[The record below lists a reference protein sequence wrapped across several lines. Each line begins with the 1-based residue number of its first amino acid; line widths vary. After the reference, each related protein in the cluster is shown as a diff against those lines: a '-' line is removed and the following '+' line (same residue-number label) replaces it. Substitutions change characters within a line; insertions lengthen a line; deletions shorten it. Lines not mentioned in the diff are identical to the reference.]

1 MDIFNIISIISEWV
15 LSFGDSPWAIPV
27 LILNSFTESIFFPI
41 PPDALLILL
50 SLKNIELSIFI
61 SIITAISSVLGGI
74 AGYYIGNKLGRN
86 LIFKI
91 ISENYIIKAENL
103 FSKYGFWVIITAAF
117 TPIPYKVFTLT
128 AGALN
133 LKLKKF
139 IIASIIG
146 RFLRFL
152 FIGIMIYILGEKI
165 NSFLNSNFDLITI
178 ITTTSVLLLISLI
191 IFIKNKNK
199 LSEKL

>member
-103 FSKYGFWVIITAAF
+103 FSK
-117 TPIPYKVFTLT
+117 
-128 AGALN
+128 
-133 LKLKKF
+133 
-139 IIASIIG
+139 
-146 RFLRFL
+146 
-152 FIGIMIYILGEKI
+152 
-165 NSFLNSNFDLITI
+165 
-178 ITTTSVLLLISLI
+178 
-191 IFIKNKNK
+191 
-199 LSEKL
+199 